1 MIQSNKIQGNR
12 KINTCIIKK
21 TKTRNILM
29 IRVYQRGRR
38 VIISDQDRLKGKG
51 GFDQNMVKEN
61 G

>member
-21 TKTRNILM
+21 TKIRNILM

-38 VIISDQDRLKGKG
+38 VIISDQDRLKEKG